1 MEIALPPVRAS
12 HYTDPEMKES
22 EGLYRSFRF
31 LKKAL
36 LGVAVVLVGLVLF
49 GYFFFMRHVDA
60 PKAWSAADRELQGDM
75 LQYGEKVQRKAKV
88 FMRRPSDY
96 YRGAN
101 GILYATNDRLIF
113 IGVAPGSK
121 IESSD
126 APPLIL
132 SQEFPNDTLLELKG
146 TRLYFLTAH
155 GVRVTHP
162 GVPRGE
168 FAASGGQEAALDSL
182 ADYVNTIHDAQ
193 RKEAAREKRL
203 REAVAAL
210 IKQPLYY
217 TVKRGDALSLIAT
230 KFDATPDQ
238 IRQWNQ
244 LEGDRVK
251 IGQRLLVKPA
261 KK

>member
-1 MEIALPPVRAS
+1 
-12 HYTDPEMKES
+12 MKES

-36 LGVAVVLVGLVLF
+36 LGVALVLVSLLLF

-60 PKAWSAADRELQGDM
+60 PKAWTAADRELRGGM
-75 LQYGEKVQRKAKV
+75 LQYGEKVVRRAKV

-101 GILYATNDRLIF
+101 GVLYATNDRLIF

-121 IESSD
+121 FESSD
-126 APPLIL
+126 APPMIV
-132 SQEFPNDTLLELKG
+132 SQEFPNDTLLALAG

-155 GVRVTHP
+155 GIRVRHP

-168 FAASGGQEAALDSL
+168 FAAIRGQEAALDSL
-182 ADYVNTIHDAQ
+182 TDYVNTIHASQRRDAAIE
-193 RKEAAREKRL
+193 RRL
-203 REAVAAL
+203 RQAVDAL

-217 TVKRGDALSLIAT
+217 TVRRGDALSLIAT
-230 KFDATPDQ
+230 KFDATADQ

>member
-1 MEIALPPVRAS
+1 
-12 HYTDPEMKES
+12 MKES

-36 LGVAVVLVGLVLF
+36 LGLAVVLIGLLLF

-60 PKAWSAADRELQGDM
+60 PKAWIAADRELQGDM

-101 GILYATNDRLIF
+101 GVLYATNDRLIF

-121 IESSD
+121 FEDED
-126 APPLIL
+126 APPMIL
-132 SQEFPNDTLLELKG
+132 SQEFPNDTLLDLRG
-146 TRLYFLTAH
+146 ARLYLLTAH
-155 GVRVTHP
+155 GIRVTHP

-168 FAASGGQEAALDSL
+168 FAASAGEDAALDSL
-182 ADYVNTIHDAQ
+182 ADYVNSINAAQ
-193 RKEAAREKRL
+193 RAEAAREKRL
-203 REAVAAL
+203 RQAVDAL

-217 TVKRGDALSLIAT
+217 TVKRGDALSLIAN
-230 KFDATPDQ
+230 KFDATADQ

-244 LEGDRVK
+244 IEGDRVK
-251 IGQRLLVKPA
+251 IGQRLLVKPG

>member
-1 MEIALPPVRAS
+1 
-12 HYTDPEMKES
+12 MKES

-36 LGVAVVLVGLVLF
+36 LGLAIVLLALLLF

-60 PKAWSAADRELQGDM
+60 PKAWTAADRELQGGM
-75 LQYGEKVQRKAKV
+75 LQYGENVQRKAKV

-101 GILYATNDRLIF
+101 GMLYATNDRLIF

-121 IESSD
+121 FEDAD
-126 APPLIL
+126 APPMIV
-132 SQEFPNDTLLELKG
+132 SQEFPNDTLLDLRG
-146 TRLYFLTAH
+146 TRLYLLTAH
-155 GVRVTHP
+155 GVRVSHP
-162 GVPRGE
+162 TVPRSE
-168 FAASGGQEAALDSL
+168 FAASAGEEAALDSL
-182 ADYVNTIHDAQ
+182 AEYVNAIHAAQ
-193 RKEAAREKRL
+193 RREAAREKRL
-203 REAVAAL
+203 REAVDAL
-210 IKQPLYY
+210 IRQPLYY
-217 TVKRGDALSLIAT
+217 TVKRGDAISLIAR
-230 KFDATPDQ
+230 KFDATADQ

-244 LEGDRVK
+244 IEGDRIK

>member
-1 MEIALPPVRAS
+1 
-12 HYTDPEMKES
+12 MKES

-36 LGVAVVLVGLVLF
+36 LGLAVVLIGLLLF

-60 PKAWSAADRELQGDM
+60 PKAWIAADRELQGDM

-121 IESSD
+121 FEDED
-126 APPLIL
+126 APPMIL
-132 SQEFPNDTLLELKG
+132 SQEFPNDTLLDLRG
-146 TRLYFLTAH
+146 TRLYLLTAH
-155 GVRVTHP
+155 GIRVTHP

-168 FAASGGQEAALDSL
+168 FAASAGEDAALDSL
-182 ADYVNTIHDAQ
+182 ADYVNSINAAQ
-193 RKEAAREKRL
+193 RAEAAREKRL
-203 REAVAAL
+203 RQAVDAL

-217 TVKRGDALSLIAT
+217 TVKRGDALSLIAK
-230 KFDATPDQ
+230 KFDATADQ

-244 LEGDRVK
+244 IEGDRVK
-251 IGQRLLVKPA
+251 IGQRLLVKPG

>member
-1 MEIALPPVRAS
+1 
-12 HYTDPEMKES
+12 MKES

-36 LGVAVVLVGLVLF
+36 LGVAVVVLALLLF

-60 PKAWSAADRELQGDM
+60 PKAWTAADRELRGGM
-75 LQYGEKVQRKAKV
+75 LQYGEKVQRTAKV

-101 GILYATNDRLIF
+101 GVLYATNDRLIF

-121 IESSD
+121 FESSD
-126 APPLIL
+126 APPMIV
-132 SQEFPNDTLLELKG
+132 SQEFPNDTTLDLRG

-155 GVRVTHP
+155 GVRVSHP

-168 FAASGGQEAALDSL
+168 FAAIRGQEAALDSL
-182 ADYVNTIHDAQ
+182 TDYVNTIHASQ
-193 RKEAAREKRL
+193 RKDAASERRL
-203 REAVAAL
+203 RQAVDAL

-217 TVKRGDALSLIAT
+217 TVRRGDALSLIAK
-230 KFDATPDQ
+230 KFDATADQ

>member
-1 MEIALPPVRAS
+1 
-12 HYTDPEMKES
+12 MKES

-36 LGVAVVLVGLVLF
+36 LGVAVVVLALLLF

-60 PKAWSAADRELQGDM
+60 PKAWTAADRELRGGM
-75 LQYGEKVQRKAKV
+75 LDYGEKVQRTAKV

-101 GILYATNDRLIF
+101 GVLYATNDRLIF

-121 IESSD
+121 FESAD
-126 APPLIL
+126 APPMIV
-132 SQEFPNDTLLELKG
+132 SQEFPNDTLLDLRG

-155 GVRVTHP
+155 GVRVSHP

-168 FAASGGQEAALDSL
+168 FAAFRGQEAALDSL
-182 ADYVNTIHDAQ
+182 TDYVNTIHASQ
-193 RKEAAREKRL
+193 RKAAASERRL
-203 REAVAAL
+203 RQAVDAL

-217 TVKRGDALSLIAT
+217 TVRRGDALSLIAT
-230 KFDATPDQ
+230 KFDATADQ

>member
-1 MEIALPPVRAS
+1 
-12 HYTDPEMKES
+12 MKES

-36 LGVAVVLVGLVLF
+36 LGVALVLVSLLLF

-60 PKAWSAADRELQGDM
+60 PKAWTAADRELRGGM
-75 LQYGEKVQRKAKV
+75 LHYGEKVERRAKV

-101 GILYATNDRLIF
+101 GMLYATNDRLIF

-121 IESSD
+121 FESSD
-126 APPLIL
+126 APPMIV
-132 SQEFPNDTLLELKG
+132 SQEFPNDTLLDLRG
-146 TRLYFLTAH
+146 TRLYLLTAH
-155 GVRVTHP
+155 GIKVSHP

-168 FAASGGQEAALDSL
+168 FAALRSEEAALDSL
-182 ADYVNTIHDAQ
+182 TDYVNAIHASQ
-193 RKEAAREKRL
+193 RKAAASERRL
-203 REAVAAL
+203 REAVDAL

-230 KFDATPDQ
+230 KFDATADQ

>member
-1 MEIALPPVRAS
+1 
-12 HYTDPEMKES
+12 MKES

-36 LGVAVVLVGLVLF
+36 LGLAVVLVGLLLF
-49 GYFFFMRHVDA
+49 GYFLFMRHVDA
-60 PKAWSAADRELQGDM
+60 PKAWSAADRELQGGM
-75 LQYGEKVQRKAKV
+75 LHYAEKVERKAKV

-96 YRGAN
+96 YRSAN
-101 GILYATNDRLIF
+101 GMLYATNDRLIF

-121 IESSD
+121 FESED
-126 APPLIL
+126 APPVIL
-132 SQEFPNDTLLELKG
+132 SQEFPNDTLLG
-146 TRLYFLTAH
+146 MDARRLYFMTAH
-155 GVRVTHP
+155 GVRVSHP

-168 FAASGGQEAALDSL
+168 FAAVRGQEANLDSL
-182 ADYVNTIHDAQ
+182 MDYVNGVHTTQ
-193 RKEAAREKRL
+193 RKAAASERRL

-210 IKQPLYY
+210 IKEPIYY
-217 TVKRGDALSLIAT
+217 AVKRGDALFSIAR
-230 KFDATPDQ
+230 KFETTPEQ
-238 IRQWNQ
+238 IQEWNQ

>member
-1 MEIALPPVRAS
+1 
-12 HYTDPEMKES
+12 MKES

-36 LGVAVVLVGLVLF
+36 LGLAVVLIGLLLF

-60 PKAWSAADRELQGDM
+60 PKAWIAADRELQGDM

-121 IESSD
+121 FEDED
-126 APPLIL
+126 APPMIL
-132 SQEFPNDTLLELKG
+132 SQEFPNDTLLDLRG
-146 TRLYFLTAH
+146 TRLYLLTAH
-155 GVRVTHP
+155 GIRVTHP

-168 FAASGGQEAALDSL
+168 FAASAGEDAALDSL
-182 ADYVNTIHDAQ
+182 ADYVNSINAAQ
-193 RKEAAREKRL
+193 RAEAAREKRL
-203 REAVAAL
+203 RQAVDAL

-217 TVKRGDALSLIAT
+217 TVKRGDALSLIAN
-230 KFDATPDQ
+230 KFDATADQ

-244 LEGDRVK
+244 IEGDRVK
-251 IGQRLLVKPA
+251 IGQRLLVKPG